1 MISSSSSSEPSEPRE
16 NEEMR
21 FAENSLLLLV
31 VHQPRKTHLGVRS
44 DDYLV
49 VIALTTII
57 VLITQVIIGIIAIIF
72 FSNVTWSGFAEA

>member
-1 MISSSSSSEPSEPRE
+1 
-16 NEEMR
+16 MR

>member
-1 MISSSSSSEPSEPRE
+1 
-16 NEEMR
+16 MR

-44 DDYLV
+44 DDYLE

-57 VLITQVIIGIIAIIF
+57 VLNTQVIIAIIF

>member
-1 MISSSSSSEPSEPRE
+1 
-16 NEEMR
+16 MR

-57 VLITQVIIGIIAIIF
+57 VLITQVIIAIIF